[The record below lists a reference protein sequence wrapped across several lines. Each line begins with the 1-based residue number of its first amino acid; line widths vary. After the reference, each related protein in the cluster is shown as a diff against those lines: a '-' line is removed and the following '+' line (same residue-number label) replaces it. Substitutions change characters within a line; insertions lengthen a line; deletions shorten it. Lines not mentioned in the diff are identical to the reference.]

1 MNKATDGAK
10 FQVRENG
17 TDRVMGT
24 YSTKAR
30 ARSAV
35 DRFDNAYGSYH
46 HHIKEIKAPA
56 VAVAPV
62 SDWSI

>member
-1 MNKATDGAK
+1 
-10 FQVRENG
+10 
-17 TDRVMGT
+17 MGT